1 MDLPKG
7 DIWIFGYGSLM
18 WRPDF
23 PHTDSQPA
31 LLKGYHR
38 ALCLYSYQHRGT
50 PEVPGLVFGLDR
62 GGSCR
67 GVALKVARENAE
79 DVLGYLYEREMLNR
93 VYLPKWL
100 PVQLPDR
107 KVPAYAFIADRR
119 HKQYAGR
126 LDDKDAVKLIL
137 QGYGKRGHCLDYLQS
152 TLRHLD
158 QLGIADEPLHRLV
171 RLAEQASGI
180 T

>member
-1 MDLPKG
+1 MDIPKG

-18 WRPDF
+18 WQPDF

-31 LLKGYHR
+31 LLRGYHR
-38 ALCLYSYQHRGT
+38 SLCLYSHQHRGT
-50 PEVPGLVFGLDR
+50 PDVPGLVFGLDR

-67 GVALKVARENAE
+67 GLALKVARNNTEN
-79 DVLGYLYEREMLNR
+79 VLTYLHEREMLNR

-100 PVQLPDR
+100 PVQLPSGT
-107 KVPAYAFIADRR
+107 VPAYAFIADRR

-126 LDDKDAVKLIL
+126 LDDADAVKLIL
-137 QGYGKRGHCLDYLQS
+137 QGYGKRGHCLEYLQN

-158 QLGIADEPLHRLV
+158 ELGIADAPLHRLV
-171 RLAEQASGI
+171 RLAEKASA
-180 T
+180 

>member
-1 MDLPKG
+1 LEIPKG

-23 PHTDSQPA
+23 PHTDTQPA

-38 ALCLYSYQHRGT
+38 ALCLYSFKHRGT

-67 GVALKVARENAE
+67 GLALKVARKNAAS
-79 DVLGYLYEREMLNR
+79 VLGYLHDREMMNS

-100 PVQLPDR
+100 PVRLPSEN
-107 KVPAYAFIADRR
+107 VTAYAFIADRR
-119 HKQYAGR
+119 HQQYTGR
-126 LDDKDAVKLIL
+126 LDDQDAVKFIL
-137 QGYGKRGHCLDYLQS
+137 QGRGKSGHCLKYLLN
-152 TLRHLD
+152 TLHQMD
-158 QLGIADEPLHRLV
+158 QLGIADAPLHRLV
-171 RLAEQASGI
+171 KLAENAA
-180 T
+180 

>member
-1 MDLPKG
+1 MEIPKG

-23 PHTDSQPA
+23 PHTDTQPA

-38 ALCLYSYQHRGT
+38 ALCLYSFKHRGT

-67 GVALKVARENAE
+67 GLALKVARKNAAS
-79 DVLGYLYEREMLNR
+79 VLGYLHDREMMNS

-100 PVQLPDR
+100 PVRLPSEN
-107 KVPAYAFIADRR
+107 VTAYAFIADRR
-119 HKQYAGR
+119 HQQYTGR
-126 LDDKDAVKLIL
+126 LDDQDAVKFIL
-137 QGYGKRGHCLDYLQS
+137 QGRGKRGHCLNYLQN
-152 TLRHLD
+152 TLHHLD
-158 QLGIADEPLHRLV
+158 ELGIADAPLHRLV
-171 RLAEQASGI
+171 KLAEKASG
-180 T
+180 